1 MPNICIIDG
10 GALCFP
16 RFLIF
21 SSMTLKSLW
30 FVFVLSALALTR
42 LAAAPHNTLTSAE
55 KKAGWQLLFDGK
67 SLAGWKA
74 AEESPSTFSVKDGE
88 LVVFGP
94 RSHLFYDGAVQKHD
108 FKNFELTLD
117 VKTFPKGNSGVYF
130 HTEWQA
136 KGWPVKGYE
145 IQVNNSHKDPK
156 RTAGIYGIKDNLEAP
171 AKDGEWFTLRI
182 KVQGK
187 TIETFVND
195 RPISSYTEEE
205 NPVRPP
211 NFAGRLI
218 GHGTIA
224 IQGHDPES
232 KSLYRN
238 IKVRP
243 LP

>member
-1 MPNICIIDG
+1 
-10 GALCFP
+10 
-16 RFLIF
+16 
-21 SSMTLKSLW
+21 MTLKPIPFAIVLA
-30 FVFVLSALALTR
+30 VFALTR
-42 LAAAPHNTLTSAE
+42 LTAAPQNTLTPAE

-67 SLAGWKA
+67 SLAGWA
-74 AEESPSTFSVKDGE
+74 ASEESPSTFSVKDGE

-94 RSHLFYDGAVQKHD
+94 RSHLFYDGPVQNHD
-108 FKNFELTLD
+108 FRNFELKLD

-130 HTEWQA
+130 HTKWQA
-136 KGWPVKGYE
+136 KGWPEKGYE

-156 RTAGIYGIKDNLEAP
+156 RTAGIYAIKDNLVPP

-182 KVQGK
+182 RVQGK

-195 RPISSYTEEE
+195 RPIAQYTEEP

-211 NFAGRLI
+211 NMAGRLI
-218 GHGTIA
+218 DHGTLA

-232 KSLYRN
+232 RTLYRN